1 MKLTPT
7 MVMTVI
13 ENVYGSGGNN
23 GMTMMMMTID
33 NDNKGRGQRTRMTMN
48 ISPPVTSITFLPF

>member
-23 GMTMMMMTID
+23 GMTMMMMTMMMMMIMTMTID
-33 NDNKGRGQRTRMTMN
+33 NKEDKEQG
-48 ISPPVTSITFLPF
+48 